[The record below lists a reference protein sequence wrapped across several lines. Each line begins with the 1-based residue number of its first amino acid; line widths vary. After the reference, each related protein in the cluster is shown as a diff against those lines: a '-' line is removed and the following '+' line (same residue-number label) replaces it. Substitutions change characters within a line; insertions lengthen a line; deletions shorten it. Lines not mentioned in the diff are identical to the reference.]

1 MKLRYI
7 LISVLI
13 IAVLIVGAIFIFPKL
28 TGNTTSNNTS
38 GTSTTNTTNSTG
50 TTPTQNSA
58 QTSTNQ
64 PSATATTT
72 VTVPQE
78 MKTVIEENKTEVFV
92 DTSNQLATDYPS
104 QMIPLY
110 GVLTVGDS
118 YQITNGAGDPGW
130 TTSYVSNLST
140 NEIIAFY
147 RPLLEKQSDFS
158 EETAAQS
165 TYLDATASGYTI
177 SITVSPNNQQ
187 KTDLEG
193 NSAVTIFIEQ
203 N

>member
-13 IAVLIVGAIFIFPKL
+13 IGVLIVGTIFIFPKL
-28 TGNTTSNNTS
+28 TGKTTNNTTS
-38 GTSTTNTTNSTG
+38 GTTTTTTTNSNSNNNNTTQT
-50 TTPTQNSA
+50 TTPS
-58 QTSTNQ
+58 NQ
-64 PSATATTT
+64 PATTATTP
-72 VTVPQE
+72 VTVPAE
-78 MKTVIEENKTEVFV
+78 MQTVIQENKTEVYT
-92 DTSNQLATDYPS
+92 DTSSQLATDYPS

-118 YQITNGAGDPGW
+118 YQITNGSGDPGW

-140 NEIIAFY
+140 DELVAFY
-147 RPLLEKQSDFS
+147 RPLLEKQADFS
-158 EETAAQS
+158 VETAAQS
-165 TYLDATASGYTI
+165 TYIDATVSGYAI

>member
-13 IAVLIVGAIFIFPKL
+13 IAVLIVGTIFIFPKL

-38 GTSTTNTTNSTG
+38 GTSTTNSNNTNA
-50 TTPTQNSA
+50 TQNSA

-118 YQITNGAGDPGW
+118 YQITNGDGDPGW

-140 NEIIAFY
+140 NEIVAFY
-147 RPLLEKQSDFS
+147 RPLLEKQSNFS

-165 TYLDATASGYTI
+165 TYLDATTSGYSI

>member
-28 TGNTTSNNTS
+28 TNNTTSNNTS
-38 GTSTTNTTNSTG
+38 GTSTTNSNNTST
-50 TTPTQNSA
+50 TQNSA

-64 PSATATTT
+64 PSATATTA

-118 YQITNGAGDPGW
+118 YQITNGDGDPGW

-140 NEIIAFY
+140 NEIVAFY

-165 TYLDATASGYTI
+165 TYLDATASGYSI